1 MTVVYPSLS
10 CKEVDFAGENFSRCF
25 NAEVRLPKETTF
37 LIIFDFGLK
46 DIVKAWTVD
55 STSLDHGV

>member
-1 MTVVYPSLS
+1 MVYPLLFY
-10 CKEVDFAGENFSRCF
+10 KEVNFAGENFSRCF
-25 NAEVRLPKETTF
+25 DTEVRLPKETTF
-37 LIIFDFGLK
+37 LIIFNFSLK

>member
-1 MTVVYPSLS
+1 MTVVYPSLFY
-10 CKEVDFAGENFSRCF
+10 KEVDFTGENFSRYF

-37 LIIFDFGLK
+37 LIIFNFSLK

-55 STSLDHGV
+55 STNLDYSI